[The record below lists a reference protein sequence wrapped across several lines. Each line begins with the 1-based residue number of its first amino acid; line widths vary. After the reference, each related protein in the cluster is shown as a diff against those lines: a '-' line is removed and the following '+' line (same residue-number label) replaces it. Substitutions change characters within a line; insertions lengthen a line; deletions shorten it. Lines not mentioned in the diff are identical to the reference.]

1 MVKLRRILN
10 RLPSSYVRIRGEFED
25 SLYAS
30 VCKTQVRFP
39 HRLGL
44 LLYVR
49 VRACGMLDKGK
60 PAIYWG
66 IFTEEGYG
74 IMPARGRRGP
84 ASAEGTMYR
93 APTSVGRSLGG
104 PRERWR
110 PKGKPLQMLIRRR
123 GGGNTGCL

>member
-10 RLPSSYVRIRGEFED
+10 RPSSSYVRIRREFED
-25 SLYAS
+25 SFYAS

-74 IMPARGRRGP
+74 IMPAWGRCQNTLERL
-84 ASAEGTMYR
+84 
-93 APTSVGRSLGG
+93 SVGRL
-104 PRERWR
+104 
-110 PKGKPLQMLIRRR
+110 RRKADPWLR
-123 GGGNTGCL
+123 SGRQGTNSGSGHDVSCPYATRK